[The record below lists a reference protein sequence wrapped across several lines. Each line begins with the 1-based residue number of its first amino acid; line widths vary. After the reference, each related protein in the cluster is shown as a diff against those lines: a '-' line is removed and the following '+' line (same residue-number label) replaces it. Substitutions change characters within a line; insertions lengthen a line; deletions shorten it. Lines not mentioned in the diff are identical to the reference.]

1 MNREV
6 CLQASTEDVMSLCL
20 TTVPLVKLAI
30 DWWCVNCWAIYGKH
44 QDDSISRFVSR
55 TQRSTLTAK
64 TARKSGVCARVPR
77 TVFNVMGC
85 LVPLHPLVAHSP
97 LQWGKSTRFPS
108 AYLTQ
113 HSMWENKQHL
123 TNLSYCCQMLLLP
136 ISLACFCENQRSN
149 LSSSVRLMLRSRNL

>member
-44 QDDSISRFVSR
+44 QDDSFSGFVSR
-55 TQRSTLTAK
+55 TQRSTLTAR
-64 TARKSGVCARVPR
+64 TARKSGICARVPC

-85 LVPLHPLVAHSP
+85 LVLLHPLVARSP
-97 LQWGKSTRFPS
+97 LQWDKSTRCIPFS
-108 AYLTQ
+108 VSDTALNVREQTA
-113 HSMWENKQHL
+113 SNKL
-123 TNLSYCCQMLLLP
+123 VLLLP
-136 ISLACFCENQRSN
+136 NAIVANQFRGFLWKSKVK
-149 LSSSVRLMLRSRNL
+149 SMFFS

>member
-97 LQWGKSTRFPS
+97 LQWGKSTRCIPFS
-108 AYLTQ
+108 VSDRALNVREQTA
-113 HSMWENKQHL
+113 SNKL
-123 TNLSYCCQMLLLP
+123 VLLLP
-136 ISLACFCENQRSN
+136 NAIVANQF
-149 LSSSVRLMLRSRNL
+149 SVFLWKSKVKSIFFS

>member
-30 DWWCVNCWAIYGKH
+30 DCRCVNCWAIYGKH

-64 TARKSGVCARVPR
+64 TARKSGVCARVPC

-97 LQWGKSTRFPS
+97 LQWDKSTRCIPFS
-108 AYLTQ
+108 VFDTALNVREQTA
-113 HSMWENKQHL
+113 SNKFV
-123 TNLSYCCQMLLLP
+123 LLLP
-136 ISLACFCENQRSN
+136 NVIVANQFREFLWKSKVK
-149 LSSSVRLMLRSRNL
+149 SMFFS

>member
-97 LQWGKSTRFPS
+97 LQWGKSTRCIPFS
-108 AYLTQ
+108 VSDTALNVREQTA
-113 HSMWENKQHL
+113 SNKL
-123 TNLSYCCQMLLLP
+123 FLLLP
-136 ISLACFCENQRSN
+136 NAIVANQF
-149 LSSSVRLMLRSRNL
+149 SVFLWKSKVKSIFFS